1 MTVSISDMI
10 LIALFI
16 EAIVNALKPI
26 WEEGGQKLTASEYVA
41 MGLGVIFAMCC
52 KLNLLSGVV
61 ETDYPAWMNYVFYA
75 LTGIAIGR
83 GTNFLYDLWDK
94 LKAWKSG
101 KLEAGGEVQEALPL
115 EFEELF
121 PQAEEPEDEEQERG
135 ED

>member
-41 MGLGVIFAMCC
+41 MGLGIIFAMCC

-61 ETDYPAWMNYVFYA
+61 EADYPAWMNYVFYA

-101 KLEAGGEVQEALPL
+101 KIEAGGAIQDALPL
-115 EFEELF
+115 DFEEVF
-121 PQAEEPEDEEQERG
+121 PDEEDEHERG